1 MGNHQQWNSTDDIP
15 DLTGKHI
22 IVTGGNRGL
31 GYASAV
37 EFAKKGAH
45 VVITSRSKEK
55 GQAAIAAIKNTVPNA
70 SLETME
76 LDCSSFK
83 SVRTFADEYTVKYG
97 NGQLDALV
105 NNAGIGS
112 TKDYKRIE
120 TEDGHELTWQTNV
133 WSACLLSQLL
143 LPSLAKGATEEA
155 PARIVFISSVTST
168 LPSVNMNIHDPES
181 ENNAKNKHWVYPNT
195 KCADWMISN
204 ALSKRFLGSDD
215 DRLKGRVHVNCA
227 HPGFSSTDMTGGY
240 GKIANLLFS
249 QPASQGCLPQVR
261 VATDPTL
268 PSGSFCGPNTSSKIS
283 IQHLAMSLGMVP
295 DNNAEPELYGSPV
308 SSALVSPF
316 AGDAELC
323 EQLLQKV
330 EEIIGAKFVLA

>member
-1 MGNHQQWNSTDDIP
+1 MANQWNSADIP

-31 GYASAV
+31 GYASVV

-45 VVITSRSKEK
+45 VVLTSRSKEK
-55 GQAAIAAIKNTVPNA
+55 GEAAIADIKKGVPNA

-83 SVRTFADEYTVKYG
+83 SVRAFADEYTAKY
-97 NGQLDALV
+97 NSQLDVLV

-143 LPSLAKGATEEA
+143 LPALANGATEEA
-155 PARIVFISSVTST
+155 PARIVFISSVMST
-168 LPSVNMNIHDPES
+168 VPSVKIDIDNPES

-204 ALSKRFLGSDD
+204 ALSNRFLGSED

-227 HPGFSSTDMTGGY
+227 HPGFSSTDMTSGI
-240 GKIANLLFS
+240 GKISNFLFG

-268 PSGSFCGPNTSSKIS
+268 PSGSYCGPNTPTKIS
-283 IQHLAMSLGMVP
+283 MQHLARIVGMIP
-295 DNNAEPELYGSPV
+295 SGNAEPELYGSPV
-308 SSALVSPF
+308 LSAMVSPF

-323 EQLLQKV
+323 EKLLQKA